1 MKNLVCAV
9 MLVGISLRHDPGTEV
24 YSCDFEPLSKFYYC
38 QRKNIYMGLLFAL
51 KDETLNAHPRPL
63 LCLFIVREMKIFVI
77 LLCHC
82 PSVSLNSLI
91 C

>member
-9 MLVGISLRHDPGTEV
+9 MLVGISLHHDPGTEV

-63 LCLFIVREMKIFVI
+63 PYLFIVREMKIFVI